1 MSLRAIDI
9 YVRRGT
15 FAACLALI
23 AITADAQSL
32 TPTEWLDK
40 MSTAVTTLDFKGTV
54 IRRSNGEVQAMK
66 VTRRIVDGVVQ
77 EKLVS
82 QEGNGLEI
90 VRNGTEVYC
99 ILPDKRSVLVEQ
111 WDDGLTLFS
120 TLPTSEPQ
128 FGSEYD
134 VLLVREERVAGRR
147 AMLIA
152 VRPHDGYRYG
162 HKIWL
167 DQETAFPLRT
177 ELVGGDGALLEQ
189 LKFADISLNAEISE
203 ESLKPS
209 FDLQSFTWYPEP
221 AQADVG
227 TMESDWVSDDL
238 PQGFQLVS
246 AAQETLRGTETP
258 VVHLMY
264 SDGLATVSVFVAEPG
279 EDQTLPDELLD
290 GPSNMHSVESDGHHV
305 IAMREVPPATVR
317 RIAVSI
323 RRQ

>member
-1 MSLRAIDI
+1 MHVL
-9 YVRRGT
+9 RGT
-15 FAACLALI
+15 LVSLLALI
-23 AITADAQSL
+23 AITANAQSV
-32 TPTEWLDK
+32 TPNEWLDR
-40 MSTAVTTLDFKGTV
+40 MSSAVTTLDFEGTV
-54 IRRSNGEVQAMK
+54 IRRRDGQSSAMK

-120 TLPTSEPQ
+120 TLPTGQLE

-134 VLLVREERVAGRR
+134 LVLVREERVAGRR
-147 AMLIA
+147 AMLLA

-162 HKIWL
+162 HKVWL
-167 DQETAFPLRT
+167 DRETAFPLRT

-189 LKFADISLNAEISE
+189 LKFADIDLDADISADA
-203 ESLKPS
+203 LKPS
-209 FDLQSFTWYPEP
+209 FDLQEFTWYPESIR
-221 AQADVG
+221 ADAV
-227 TMESDWVSDDL
+227 TLESDWGSDDL
-238 PQGFQLVS
+238 PAGFRLVS
-246 AAQETLRGTETP
+246 ASEEALDGSDSP

-264 SDGLATVSVFVAEPG
+264 SDGLASVSVFVAESGDEQNLPG
-279 EDQTLPDELLD
+279 GFLG
-290 GPSNMHSVESDGHHV
+290 GPSNMHSVESDGYLV
-305 IAMREVPPATVR
+305 TAMGEVPPATVR
-317 RIAVSI
+317 RIAVSM

>member
-1 MSLRAIDI
+1 MRAK
-9 YVRRGT
+9 RGT
-15 FAACLALI
+15 FAICLALI
-23 AITADAQSL
+23 AMTADAQSP
-32 TPTEWLDK
+32 TPNEWLER

-54 IRRSNGEVQAMK
+54 IRRSSGEMSAMK

-90 VRNGTEVYC
+90 VRNGNDVYC

-147 AMLIA
+147 AMLLA

-203 ESLKPS
+203 DALKPS

-221 AQADVG
+221 AQADVA
-227 TMESDWVSDDL
+227 TIDSEWASDDL
-238 PQGFQLVS
+238 PQGFRLVS

-264 SDGLATVSVFVAEPG
+264 SDGLATVSVFVAQPG
-279 EDQTLPDELLD
+279 DDQTLPEEVLN
-290 GPSNMHSVESDGHHV
+290 GPSNMHSVESDGHL
-305 IAMREVPPATVR
+305 ITAMGEVPPATVR
-317 RIAVSI
+317 RIAVSTH
-323 RRQ
+323 RQ

>member
-1 MSLRAIDI
+1 MHVL
-9 YVRRGT
+9 RGT
-15 FAACLALI
+15 LVSFLALI
-23 AITADAQSL
+23 AFTADAQSV
-32 TPTEWLDK
+32 TPNEWLER
-40 MSTAVTTLDFKGTV
+40 MSSAVTTLDFEGTV
-54 IRRSNGEVQAMK
+54 IRRRDGQSSAMK

-120 TLPTSEPQ
+120 TLPAGRLE

-134 VLLVREERVAGRR
+134 LLLVREERVAGRR
-147 AMLIA
+147 AMLLA

-162 HKIWL
+162 HKVWL
-167 DQETAFPLRT
+167 DRETAFPLRT

-189 LKFADISLNAEISE
+189 LKFADIDLDAEISADA
-203 ESLKPS
+203 LKPS
-209 FDLQSFTWYPEP
+209 FDLQQFTWYPES
-221 AQADVG
+221 ARADLATIDSAWG
-227 TMESDWVSDDL
+227 SDDL
-238 PQGFQLVS
+238 PSGFRLVS
-246 AAQETLRGTETP
+246 ASEEMLEGSDSP

-264 SDGLATVSVFVAEPG
+264 SDGLASVSVFVAQSGDDQNLPG
-279 EDQTLPDELLD
+279 GLLG
-290 GPSNMHSVESDGHHV
+290 GPSNMHSVESDGYLV
-305 IAMREVPPATVR
+305 TAMGEVPPATVR
-317 RIAVSI
+317 RIAVSM

>member
-1 MSLRAIDI
+1 MHVL
-9 YVRRGT
+9 RGT
-15 FAACLALI
+15 LVSLLTLI
-23 AITADAQSL
+23 AISANAQSV
-32 TPTEWLDK
+32 TPNEWLER
-40 MSTAVTTLDFKGTV
+40 MSSAVTTLDFEGTV
-54 IRRSNGEVQAMK
+54 IRRRDGQSSAMK

-120 TLPTSEPQ
+120 TLPSSQLE

-134 VLLVREERVAGRR
+134 LLLVREERVAGRR
-147 AMLIA
+147 AMLLA

-162 HKIWL
+162 HKVWL
-167 DQETAFPLRT
+167 DRETAFPLRT

-189 LKFADISLNAEISE
+189 LKFADIDLDADISADA
-203 ESLKPS
+203 LKPS
-209 FDLQSFTWYPEP
+209 FDLQEFTWYPESTR
-221 AQADVG
+221 ADAA
-227 TMESDWVSDDL
+227 TIDSNWRSDDL
-238 PQGFQLVS
+238 PAGFRLVS
-246 AAQETLRGTETP
+246 ASEEALEGSDSP

-264 SDGLATVSVFVAEPG
+264 SDGLASVSVFVAEPG
-279 EDQTLPDELLD
+279 DDQNLPGGLLG
-290 GPSNMHSVESDGHHV
+290 GPSNMHSVESDGYLV
-305 IAMREVPPATVR
+305 TAMGEVPPATVR
-317 RIAVSI
+317 RIAVSM

>member
-1 MSLRAIDI
+1 MH
-9 YVRRGT
+9 VKRGT
-15 FAACLALI
+15 IATCLALF

-32 TPTEWLDK
+32 TPNEWLDK

-54 IRRSNGEVQAMK
+54 IRRSSGETQAMK

-147 AMLIA
+147 AMLVA

-162 HKIWL
+162 HRIWL

-189 LKFADISLNAEISE
+189 LKFADISLNAEISA

-221 AQADVG
+221 AQADVA
-227 TMESDWVSDDL
+227 TMESDWISDDL
-238 PQGFQLVS
+238 PQGFRLVS

-279 EDQTLPDELLD
+279 DDQTLPDELLD
-290 GPSNMHSVESDGHHV
+290 GPSNMHSVESDGYLV
-305 IAMREVPPATVR
+305 TAMGEVPLATVR

>member
-1 MSLRAIDI
+1 MH
-9 YVRRGT
+9 VRRGT
-15 FAACLALI
+15 FAVCLALI

-32 TPTEWLDK
+32 TPHEWLDK

-54 IRRSNGEVQAMK
+54 IRRSSGETQAMK

-147 AMLIA
+147 AMLLA

-221 AQADVG
+221 AQADVA
-227 TMESDWVSDDL
+227 TMESDWISDDL
-238 PQGFQLVS
+238 PQGFRLVS

-264 SDGLATVSVFVAEPG
+264 SDGLATVSVFVAESG
-279 EDQTLPDELLD
+279 EDQPLPDELLD

-305 IAMREVPPATVR
+305 IAMGEVPPATVR

>member
-1 MSLRAIDI
+1 MHVL
-9 YVRRGT
+9 RGT
-15 FAACLALI
+15 LVSLLTLI
-23 AITADAQSL
+23 AISANAQSV
-32 TPTEWLDK
+32 TPNEWLER
-40 MSTAVTTLDFKGTV
+40 MSSAVTTLDFEGTV
-54 IRRSNGEVQAMK
+54 IRRRDGQSSAMK

-120 TLPTSEPQ
+120 TLPSSQLE

-134 VLLVREERVAGRR
+134 LLLVREERVAGRR
-147 AMLIA
+147 AMLLA

-162 HKIWL
+162 HKVWL
-167 DQETAFPLRT
+167 DRETAFPLRT

-189 LKFADISLNAEISE
+189 LKFADIDLDADISADA
-203 ESLKPS
+203 LKPS
-209 FDLQSFTWYPEP
+209 FDLQEFTWYPESTR
-221 AQADVG
+221 ADAA
-227 TMESDWVSDDL
+227 TIDSNWRSDDL
-238 PQGFQLVS
+238 PAGFRLVS
-246 AAQETLRGTETP
+246 ASEDALEGSDSP

-264 SDGLATVSVFVAEPG
+264 SDGLASVSVFVAEPG
-279 EDQTLPDELLD
+279 DDQNLPGGLLG
-290 GPSNMHSVESDGHHV
+290 GPSNMHSVESDGYLV
-305 IAMREVPPATVR
+305 TAMGEVPPATVR
-317 RIAVSI
+317 RIAVSM